1 MDRPFQIN
9 ITNVY
14 EIHMGSPYNDC
25 EIELV
30 GFNKAKLPRV
40 GWQDKYAWSSDSTN
54 LVLIKWNNEKNK
66 PSFNLILI
74 DTITGEIKESAKIMG
89 LINKISLNKY
99 KVKFNKFLYDKER
112 SSSGNLCC
120 TIDEEYN
127 FS

>member
-74 DTITGEIKESAKIMG
+74 
-89 LINKISLNKY
+89 NKISLNEY
-99 KVKFNKFLYDKER
+99 RVKFNKFLYDKEG